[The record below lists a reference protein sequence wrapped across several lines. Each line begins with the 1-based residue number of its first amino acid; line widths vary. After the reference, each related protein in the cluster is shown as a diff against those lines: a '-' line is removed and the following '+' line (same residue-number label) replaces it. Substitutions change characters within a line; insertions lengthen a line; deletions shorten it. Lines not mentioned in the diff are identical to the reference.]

1 MDFGVTIIADLTHVP
16 LGVLLLCAP
25 AGAAIVLLLIE
36 AAVIRRP
43 RTERREHGKALSDHH
58 ELRHG

>member
-1 MDFGVTIIADLTHVP
+1 MDFGASIITDLTHVP

-36 AAVIRRP
+36 AALIRRTRLDLP
-43 RTERREHGKALSDHH
+43 KRRADRQG
-58 ELRHG
+58 LRHG